1 MADHRM
7 YADKNGSRASAGR
20 QATDALVSVLAE
32 RYPDIGDHLNDVTE
46 LCERVAEIIPMA
58 DDERTALLQAASLHD
73 IGKAAVPD
81 AILSKQGPLDEEE
94 WAFMQQHTVI
104 GERILAAAPA
114 LSRAAQLVRWSHEHY
129 DGNGYPDRLAG
140 TDIPLGARII
150 AVCDAFDAMT
160 SRRPSRSTPMSTEGA
175 LTELDR
181 CAGRQFDPYLV
192 NAFRQAISKA
202 PPGSPLAPGQGQITN
217 A

>member
-1 MADHRM
+1 M
-7 YADKNGSRASAGR
+7 
-20 QATDALVSVLAE
+20 TALC
-32 RYPDIGDHLNDVTE
+32 G
-46 LCERVAEIIPMA
+46 RVADVIELPEE
-58 DDERTALLQAASLHD
+58 ERAALLQAASLHD

-81 AILSKQGPLDEEE
+81 TILSKEGPLDDEE

-114 LSRAAQLVRWSHEHY
+114 LNRAARLVRWSHERY
-129 DGNGYPDRLAG
+129 DGDGYPDRLAG
-140 TDIPLGARII
+140 ENIPLGARII
-150 AVCDAFDAMT
+150 TVCDAFDAMT

-181 CAGRQFDPYLV
+181 CAGGQFDPDVV
-192 NAFRQAISKA
+192 NAFRHAITTA
-202 PPGSPLAPGQGQITN
+202 PPDSPLAPGQDQISK